1 MPIIRRQED
10 ETGFHY
16 GVAAAQPVLIRSG
29 RIPNRSPRES
39 ILMRGGDSADV
50 GF

>member
-10 ETGFHY
+10 ETGFHC
-16 GVAAAQPVLIRSG
+16 GVAAAQPFFIRTG
-29 RIPNRSPRES
+29 CIPNRSPRES
-39 ILMRGGDSADV
+39 ILMRGGDNADV